1 MTKVIKSDDE
11 WQKILSRDDFEIT
24 RRAGTEP
31 AFTGIYNNEKT
42 PGVYQCKCLRCA
54 AV

>member
-31 AFTGIYNNEKT
+31 AFTGIYNNEKNAR
-42 PGVYQCKCLRCA
+42 GLSV
-54 AV
+54 